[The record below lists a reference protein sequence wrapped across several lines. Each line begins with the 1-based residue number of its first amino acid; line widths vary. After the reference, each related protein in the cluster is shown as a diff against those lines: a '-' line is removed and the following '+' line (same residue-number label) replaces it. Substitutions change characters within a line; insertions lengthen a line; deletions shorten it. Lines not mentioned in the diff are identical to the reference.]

1 MSRERDVVGAEL
13 QSFMRSIGKLESGGR
28 YHILGPQ
35 TKYGRPRGKYQI
47 LDSNWDA
54 WAREAGIPGADWR
67 DPSAQERVA
76 AHKFLQYYNDYGGRW
91 DAVAVA
97 WFAGPG
103 RARKWLKNPSSVSGM
118 ADVLGTSVATYVQK
132 IMKGMQQNLGRD
144 PMELGF
150 QNFAVN
156 DPSLE
161 ATQEGQV
168 LSVKDAADNAMDTL
182 QSMFTTGAVE
192 NRADLNIGASD
203 EVRNAAI
210 SDVDPATLEPSA
222 PEVPAPEPSVG
233 ADSGSDLTPEQKRL
247 LKGGL

>member
-1 MSRERDVVGAEL
+1 MSRERDIVTQEL
-13 QSFMRSIGKLESGGR
+13 QAFMRSIGKLESGGR

-54 WAREAGIPGADWR
+54 WAREAGIPNADWR

-76 AHKFLQYYNDYGGRW
+76 SYKFLQYYNQFGGRW

-103 RARKWLKNPSSVSGM
+103 RARKWVKNPNSVGGM

-132 IMKGMQQNLGRD
+132 AMNGMQSNLGRD
-144 PMELGF
+144 PLELGF

-161 ATQEGQV
+161 VPQGQV
-168 LSVKDAADNAMDTL
+168 VSVQDAADTAMDTL
-182 QSMFTTGAVE
+182 RGLFTTGRQE
-192 NRADLNIGASD
+192 ERSDLNIASPD
-203 EVRNAAI
+203 EVREAAV
-210 SDVDPATLEPSA
+210 SDVDPANLETRA
-222 PEVPAPEPSVG
+222 PQPAPEPSPG
-233 ADSGSDLTPEQKRL
+233 SDQGSDLTPEQKRL